1 MVARIET
8 CDCNSI
14 HQDVIDTVKDHMLSD
29 KKIEALTDFYKIFSD
44 NTKIKILWA
53 LDIHEI
59 CVCDLAVLTNMTKSA
74 ISHQLRAL
82 KEANLVKYRRDGK
95 NVYYSISDTCARQ
108 IIENGILHTINKVWI
123 VIK

>member
-14 HQDVIDTVKDHMLSD
+14 HQEVVDAVKEHMLSEQ
-29 KKIEALTDFYKIFSD
+29 KIEALTNFYKIFSD

-53 LDIHEI
+53 LDIHEM

-74 ISHQLRAL
+74 ISHQLKNL
-82 KEANLVKYRRDGK
+82 KDLNLVKSRRQGK
-95 NVYYSISDTCARQ
+95 EVYYSLADKHVQ
-108 IIENGILHTINKVWI
+108 IVFEITREHVEEK
-123 VIK
+123 